1 MLEIQY
7 KVNGKVFNN
16 SSEFLEIKQNGLKVI
31 LKPKTKV
38 ELLFARLYLEKDE
51 GKYFCNGFQSW
62 TDSGLL
68 DKTEKVDRMRLLGK
82 IANHVYNL
90 KSFGDYDFVEQ
101 SRLYSHT
108 YTYIEQDNNHHI
120 LYGSINEEL
129 GYTSFHFKNKMEIHK
144 DVEGV
149 IIEDEKVLFDIV
161 KYEGTLDDV
170 LDKYFMALNIPKKEI
185 KKLRG
190 YTSWYRHYQDINEEK
205 LLKDLDGLGTTN
217 FKANIFQ
224 IDDGYQEY
232 VGDWLKI
239 DKKKFPNGLKPIVDK
254 IKEKGL
260 IPGIWLAPF
269 LVEKDSSIIKEHPEW
284 ILKKGVKNWSG
295 SYSLN
300 FELDEVKDYIRKVF
314 NFYKEMGFEFFKL
327 DFLYAVAVVPQNG
340 KSRAKIMYDAMD
352 FIRNELKDKTIL
364 GCGVPMGASFGKVDY
379 CRIGCDVS
387 LKFDDVWFMRLCH
400 RERISTKNAI
410 KNTIARAHLD
420 GRAFGIDP
428 DVFILRKNV
437 MSEKQRMQLFETNK
451 KYGSILFCSDDMSE
465 YDENE
470 RKLVESLNDL

>member
-1 MLEIQY
+1 MLELKY
-7 KVNGKVFNN
+7 LVNGVQY
-16 SSEFLEIKQNGLKVI
+16 SGESEYLKIEIEGLKVI
-31 LKPKTKV
+31 LKPKTTI
-38 ELLFARLYLEKDE
+38 ELIYARMFLPLDE
-51 GKYFCNGFQSW
+51 GKYYCNGFQSW
-62 TDSGLL
+62 TDSALL
-68 DKTEKVDRMRLLGK
+68 SKNEKVDRMRFLGK

-108 YTYIEQDNNHHI
+108 YTYIQNDKETI

-129 GYTSFHFKNKMEIHK
+129 GYTSFHFKKQMEVHK

-149 IIEDEKVLFDIV
+149 IISEEKELFNIV
-161 KYEGTLDDV
+161 RYCGTLDEV
-170 LDKYFMALNIPKKEI
+170 LDKYFEDLKIPKKNI
-185 KKLRG
+185 RKLRG
-190 YTSWYRHYQDINEEK
+190 YTSWYRHYQNINEQK
-205 LLKDLDGLGTTN
+205 LLKDLNGLGTTN
-217 FKANIFQ
+217 FKADIFQ

-239 DKKKFPNGLKPIVDK
+239 DKEKFPNGLEPIIKEV
-254 IKEKGL
+254 KEKGM
-260 IPGIWLAPF
+260 IPGIWIAPF
-269 LVEKDSSIIKEHPEW
+269 LVEKNSAIYKEHPEW

-295 SYSLN
+295 AYSLN

-314 NFYKEMGFEFFKL
+314 NYYKKLGFEFFKL
-327 DFLYAVAVVPQNG
+327 DFLYGVAVEPQNG

-352 FIRNELKDKTIL
+352 FIREELKDKLIL
-364 GCGVPMGASFGKVDY
+364 GCGVPMAASFGKVDY

-387 LKFDDVWFMRLCH
+387 LQFDDVWFMRLCH

-437 MSEKQRMQLFETNK
+437 MSDAQRMQLFETNK

-465 YDENE
+465 YGEEE

>member
-1 MLEIQY
+1 MLKIKY
-7 KVNGKVFNN
+7 KVNDEVYENESKY
-16 SSEFLEIKQNGLKVI
+16 LKIIRDGLKVI
-31 LKPKTKV
+31 LIPQGKI

-51 GKYFCNGFQSW
+51 GKYYCNGFQSW

-68 DKTEKVDRMRLLGK
+68 NKNEKVDRMRLLGK
-82 IANHVYNL
+82 IANHAYNL

-108 YTYIEQDNNHHI
+108 YTYIEQNNKHI

-129 GYTSFHFKNKMEIHK
+129 GYTSFHFKKQMEIHK

-149 IIEDEKVLFDIV
+149 IIDKEKTLFNIV
-161 KYEGTLDDV
+161 KYEGTLDEV
-170 LDKYFMALNIPKKEI
+170 LDKYFLDLKLPRREI

-190 YTSWYRHYQDINEEK
+190 YTSWYRHYQNINEEK

-217 FKANIFQ
+217 FKADIFQ

-254 IKEKGL
+254 IKEKGM
-260 IPGIWLAPF
+260 IPGIWIAPF

-284 ILKKGVKNWSG
+284 VLKKGVKNWSG

-300 FELDEVKDYIRKVF
+300 FELDEVKEYIRKVF

-352 FIRNELKDKTIL
+352 FIREELKDKTIL

-387 LKFDDVWFMRLCH
+387 LQFDDVWFMRLCH

-437 MSEKQRMQLFETNK
+437 MSESQRMQLFETNK

-465 YDENE
+465 YDEFE